1 MSKKNKNKNK
11 NMNTEHQ
18 YTQEVEREE
27 ISPTETHHV
36 TPVVVSI
43 GEYLKKAR
51 EKKNISLKVI
61 SQQTKINITNL
72 ENLEADQLKELPNL
86 AYVRGYVKSLSKI
99 LELNETESLDILDST
114 YNLKSPKKT
123 EPEIAPTKSA
133 SIDFPKDLM
142 VKLALGLVGIIILVA
157 IVSTQMSGHKETSV
171 TEDKKEVIAQP
182 QEEFTPQAVTAQTPL
197 EPEMTPAINATDPV
211 EQNAVTAST
220 EVSKKA
226 EEKKVEEKKVE
237 IKKEETKPDDKDKKK
252 RQFWPLTKELYSIET
267 GDKRSDLLAMIPSE
281 FRGSTVVGKQ
291 NIIILASKSDVWLT
305 YKSDSDPIKKFV
317 LKKGRSVLI
326 RGDEIRIFL
335 GNFSGATLFLN
346 EEPLQI
352 TSSSTVKSLVFPQE
366 NRGKYKMP
374 LFVFHDNG
382 KVETSEDYIAREGE

>member
-1 MSKKNKNKNK
+1 
-11 NMNTEHQ
+11 MNAEHQ
-18 YTQEVEREE
+18 HTQEVEREE
-27 ISPTETHHV
+27 ISPTESHQV

-114 YNLKSPKKT
+114 YDLKTPKKV
-123 EPEIAPTKSA
+123 EPEIAPTKS
-133 SIDFPKDLM
+133 SSTDFPKDLV

-157 IVSTQMSGHKETSV
+157 IVSTQMGGHKDPSV
-171 TEDKKEVIAQP
+171 AEEKKEVITQPP
-182 QEEFTPQAVTAQTPL
+182 QEEITPQTVTAQTPL
-197 EPEMTPAINATDPV
+197 EPEMTPTINATEPV
-211 EQNAVTAST
+211 EQKTVVAST
-220 EVSKKA
+220 EVI
-226 EEKKVEEKKVE
+226 KKVEEKKVE
-237 IKKEETKPDDKDKKK
+237 TKKEETKTEDKDKKK
-252 RQFWPLTKELYSIET
+252 RQFWPLTKELYSIER

-281 FRGSTVVGKQ
+281 FRGSTVSGKQ
-291 NIIILASKSDVWLT
+291 NIIILASKTDVWLT

-352 TSSSTVKSLVFPQE
+352 TSSSSVKSLVFPQE
-366 NRGKYKMP
+366 NREKYKMP